1 MVFLKKALIKFEVL
15 DLCND
20 KFDVVMVFFKRI
32 KKKKT
37 DLLVFSSLLDYW
49 FHYLIYTSQ
58 APSMFFAPNFKKYFI
73 IRLNSIGM
81 KNVSMHNC
89 DQVVTAAPENRE
101 NFLKK
106 VFEWVK

>member
-37 DLLVFSSLLDYW
+37 DLLVFSSLLDY
-49 FHYLIYTSQ
+49 
-58 APSMFFAPNFKKYFI
+58 
-73 IRLNSIGM
+73 
-81 KNVSMHNC
+81 
-89 DQVVTAAPENRE
+89 
-101 NFLKK
+101 
-106 VFEWVK
+106 